1 MAKDQNYWEQNASAL
16 PGVDE
21 AGFQAFESH
30 HGITLPPFLKEMYR
44 LQNGGRIQN
53 AEQELVLLPLGTP
66 DPIFGRMRSLEDYAN
81 ADGPSSL
88 TSIYLDWIE
97 EEFKDPARVIVI
109 ASYHGHVVYA
119 LDFGSPKSDKEPSVV
134 ALDFEGVDKDKVAP
148 TFEKWIK
155 KLSKVSSGPAVN
167 WNEIEKYE
175 VLYRSNFQSFRTLDG
190 TPELIENVLCKSGER
205 SLIYFEKKEW
215 KGQVTILNRCSFENE
230 VIGLWFKVN
239 KFRPDPNGTFTLHL
253 QPTDSDGIR
262 WVMDELKSGNRWKTR
277 KTKGG
282 PVYCTV
288 ESQDRDSLESLA
300 ALLRQQGLVD
310 ASDVSILSGLSPK
323 QRAEMDQFKSKFG
336 TLTGELARA
345 EASKTKFFPNSELPV
360 IHSIDP
366 SMKTEDENLAELTR
380 IILSWA
386 GQVHKIQ
393 TAADAHL
400 FIEEFQIYWDR
411 FKDISRYQGRW
422 TDLDL
427 KLRAVKNPLREE
439 IQSLLR
445 RDRQAHDLV
454 EKQKREIEWDACRPL
469 ELGDWIDK
477 FLTRYQAAT
486 QAMADHI
493 KTSLEK
499 KTFDWEAFQP
509 VFKTFEDV
517 DEELTQ
523 LSKQLGTQAGGWVL
537 RKRRFG
543 EGYRNALEQLELL
556 KTKHRSLYRKDQE
569 NFLKLSDLLMT

>member
-1 MAKDQNYWEQNASAL
+1 MPQDQTYWEQNSSAL

-21 AGFQAFESH
+21 AAFQAFESH

-44 LQNGGRIQN
+44 LQNGGQIQN

-66 DPIFGRMRSLEDYAN
+66 DPIFGRMRSLEDYAG

-88 TSIYLDWIE
+88 SSIYLDWIE
-97 EEFKDPARVIVI
+97 EEFKNPAHVIVI
-109 ASYHGHVVYA
+109 AAYDGHVVHA
-119 LDFGSPKSDKEPSVV
+119 LDFGSAKADKEPSVV
-134 ALDFEGVDKDKVAP
+134 ALDFECVDKDKVAP

-155 KLSKVSSGPAVN
+155 KLSKVSSGPGVN

-175 VLYRSNFQSFRTLDG
+175 VLYRSSFQHFVTLDG
-190 TPELIENVLCKSGER
+190 MPELVENVLCKSGER
-205 SLIYFEKKEW
+205 GLIHFEKKEW
-215 KGQVTILNRCSFENE
+215 KGQITTLNRCVIENG
-230 VIGLWFKVN
+230 VSGLWFKVN
-239 KFRPDPNGTFTLHL
+239 KFRPAPNETFTLHL
-253 QPTDSDGIR
+253 QPSEFDDIR
-262 WVMDELKSGNRWKTR
+262 WVMDELKSGKRWKTR
-277 KTKGG
+277 KMKGA

-288 ESQDRDSLESLA
+288 ESKDRDSLESLA
-300 ALLRQQGLVD
+300 TLLRQQGLVD
-310 ASDVSILSGLSPK
+310 SSDVSFLNSLSPK
-323 QRAEMDQFKSKFG
+323 QREMMDQFKSKHG

-345 EASKTKFFPNSELPV
+345 EAANTKYTPNSEFPV

-366 SMKTEDENLAELTR
+366 AMKTEEENLAELTR

-386 GQVHKIQ
+386 GQVQKIQ
-393 TAADAHL
+393 SVADAHL
-400 FIEEFQIYWDR
+400 FIEKFQIYFER
-411 FKDISRYQGRW
+411 FKEISRYQGRT

-427 KLRAVKNPLREE
+427 KLRTVKHPLREE
-439 IQSLLR
+439 IRSLLS

-454 EKQKREIEWDACRPL
+454 ENQKREIEWDACRPL

-509 VFKTFEDV
+509 VFKTFQDV

-556 KTKHRSLYRKDQE
+556 KTKHRSLYRKDKE